1 MDIDTKIMKQFL
13 QSFPLFVGLCM
24 FLLGYV
30 FSSTEDSIDYKQLKS
45 SVSAG
50 EIVEKRTEK
59 GRTGLF
65 SGYEPVRY
73 FFEVKWEY
81 EKDGEVTVERKDF
94 EVERDV
100 YLAYDIGDYYDS
112 QNFRLVSET
121 ENTEV
126 AVPQETAVS
135 E

>member
-1 MDIDTKIMKQFL
+1 MKQILNF
-13 QSFPLFVGLCM
+13 FPFFVGLCM

-30 FSSTEDSIDYKQLKS
+30 FSSTEDSVYKQLKS

-59 GRTGLF
+59 GRTGFF
-65 SGYEPVRY
+65 SGYVPVRY
-73 FFEVKWEY
+73 FFEVEWEY
-81 EKDGEVTVERKDF
+81 EKDGEVTLERKDF
-94 EVERDV
+94 EVDRDV

-112 QNFRLVSET
+112 QNFRFVSET

-126 AVPQETAVS
+126 EGLDKEEST

>member
-1 MDIDTKIMKQFL
+1 MDTIKTLCVFGILSVIIGFFVLFLIQFSDL
-13 QSFPLFVGLCM
+13 NKDVIN
-24 FLLGYV
+24 Y
-30 FSSTEDSIDYKQLKS
+30 EQLKS

-59 GRTGLF
+59 GRTGFF
-65 SGYEPVRY
+65 SGYVPVRY
-73 FFEVKWEY
+73 FFEVEWEY
-81 EKDGEVTVERKDF
+81 EKDGEVTLERKDF
-94 EVERDV
+94 EVDRDV

-112 QNFRLVSET
+112 QNFRFVSET

>member
-1 MDIDTKIMKQFL
+1 MKQILNF
-13 QSFPLFVGLCM
+13 FPFFVGLCM

-30 FSSTEDSIDYKQLKS
+30 FSSTEDSDYKQLKS

-59 GRTGLF
+59 GCTGFF
-65 SGYEPVRY
+65 SGYVPVRY
-73 FFEVKWEY
+73 FFEVEWEY

-112 QNFRLVSET
+112 QNFRFVSET

-126 AVPQETAVS
+126 EGRDKEEST

>member
-1 MDIDTKIMKQFL
+1 MDIVETMMKL
-13 QSFPLFVGLCM
+13 LLALCGLVTAII
-24 FLLGYV
+24 LLINF
-30 FSSTEDSIDYKQLKS
+30 FSSPEYYDITYKRLKS

-50 EIVEKRTEK
+50 EIVEKRTEE
-59 GRTGLF
+59 GRTDFF
-65 SGYEPVRY
+65 SGYVPVRY
-73 FFEVKWEY
+73 FFEVEWEY
-81 EKDGEVTVERKDF
+81 EKDGEVTVESKDF

-126 AVPQETAVS
+126 EERDKEEST

>member
-1 MDIDTKIMKQFL
+1 MDTIKTLCVFGILSVIIGFFVLFLIRFSDLTKDVIN
-13 QSFPLFVGLCM
+13 
-24 FLLGYV
+24 Y
-30 FSSTEDSIDYKQLKS
+30 EQLKS

-59 GRTGLF
+59 GYTAIF
-65 SGYEPVRY
+65 KGYVPIRY
-73 FFEVKWEY
+73 FFEVEWEY
-81 EKDGEVTVERKDF
+81 EKDGEVTLERKDF
-94 EVERDV
+94 EVDRDV

-112 QNFRLVSET
+112 QNFRFVSET

>member
-1 MDIDTKIMKQFL
+1 MKQILNF
-13 QSFPLFVGLCM
+13 FPFFVGLCM

-30 FSSTEDSIDYKQLKS
+30 FSSTEDSVYKQLKS

-59 GRTGLF
+59 GRTGFF
-65 SGYEPVRY
+65 SGYVPVRY
-73 FFEVKWEY
+73 FFEVEWEY

-112 QNFRLVSET
+112 QNFRFVSET

-126 AVPQETAVS
+126 EGIDKEEST

>member
-1 MDIDTKIMKQFL
+1 MNIVKTIMG
-13 QSFPLFVGLCM
+13 LFFILFGLGFCI
-24 FLLGYV
+24 FLLIQVSQGFKTAV
-30 FSSTEDSIDYKQLKS
+30 DYKRLKS

-50 EIVEKRTEK
+50 EIVEKRTEEGYTAIFK
-59 GRTGLF
+59 G
-65 SGYEPVRY
+65 YVPVRY
-73 FFEVKWEY
+73 FLEVEWEY
-81 EKDGEVTVERKDF
+81 EKDGEVTVARKDF

-126 AVPQETAVS
+126 EERDKEEST

>member
-1 MDIDTKIMKQFL
+1 MENIIKIIAIFVVVAVLATFVYIMMGLLNKMGNDIKL
-13 QSFPLFVGLCM
+13 
-24 FLLGYV
+24 
-30 FSSTEDSIDYKQLKS
+30 ES

-50 EIVEKRTEK
+50 EIVEKRIEK
-59 GRTGLF
+59 GHTGLF
-65 SGYEPVRY
+65 SGYVPVRY

-81 EKDGEVTVERKDF
+81 EKDGEVTVARKDF

-112 QNFRLVSET
+112 QNFRFVSET

-126 AVPQETAVS
+126 EERDKGCKYVH
-135 E
+135 

>member
-1 MDIDTKIMKQFL
+1 MNIVKTIMG
-13 QSFPLFVGLCM
+13 LFFILFGLGFCI
-24 FLLGYV
+24 FLLIQVNQG
-30 FSSTEDSIDYKQLKS
+30 FKTEGDYKRLKS

-50 EIVEKRTEK
+50 EIVEKRIEEGYTGIFK
-59 GRTGLF
+59 G
-65 SGYEPVRY
+65 YVPVRY
-73 FFEVKWEY
+73 FFEVEWEY
-81 EKDGEVTVERKDF
+81 EKDGEVTVESKDF

-126 AVPQETAVS
+126 EGRDKEEST

>member
-1 MDIDTKIMKQFL
+1 MKQILNF
-13 QSFPLFVGLCM
+13 FPFFVGLCM

-30 FSSTEDSIDYKQLKS
+30 FSSTEDSVYKQLKS

-59 GRTGLF
+59 GRTGFF
-65 SGYEPVRY
+65 SGYVPVRY
-73 FFEVKWEY
+73 FFEVEWEY

-112 QNFRLVSET
+112 QNFRFVSET

-126 AVPQETAVS
+126 EGLDKEEST

>member
-1 MDIDTKIMKQFL
+1 MDI
-13 QSFPLFVGLCM
+13 VGTIVKLLLALCGLATSII
-24 FLLGYV
+24 LLIYF
-30 FSSTEDSIDYKQLKS
+30 FSSPEYNITYIRLES

-65 SGYEPVRY
+65 SGYVPVRY

-81 EKDGEVTVERKDF
+81 EKDGEVTVARKDF

-112 QNFRLVSET
+112 QNFRFVSET

-126 AVPQETAVS
+126 EERDKEEST